1 MAQLVITDITIEGK
15 PIRQFRLFTLDQA
28 IFAHHTFQLICP
40 VEAIEGKT
48 GTVFNTSGNWIGA
61 ALHVIITPI
70 GCNDKLV
77 FSGVVT
83 QVEAARCSG
92 HAGDVIF
99 SGCSP
104 TILLDNGPHCKT
116 WERKVLKSIVQDV
129 LNYFPLDRMQPK
141 IAPTYRETL
150 SYIVQYKETAWQFIN
165 RLAATYGEWLFY
177 NGQRLVLGAPQGDTI
192 NMVYGMHL
200 SRFILSMQAQPL
212 NFQLLAYDYMNHE
225 VYKSLAVPVNGIM
238 SGSHWDQ
245 HVIEKSRL
253 LFSMQPKQWHNRH
266 ITNKKQL
273 DDCIALQAA
282 ARSSHMVRCNGSSD
296 MPGIHPGGA
305 IHVKSRNVYNN
316 NDELYGDFTIISVQ
330 HVCDGQGHY
339 NNEFVAVPASV
350 KAPPVQPFAEPR
362 CESQSALVTDN
373 YDPKGLGRIRVKFHW
388 MNENE
393 KTPWLRVTTPHA
405 GSGKGLFVMP
415 EIGEEVI
422 VAFEGDHPA
431 RPYIIGSVYHGKAK
445 CNFSTEQNDLKVF
458 QSRSGNKIL
467 LDDNAGSIL
476 IEDKDGN
483 RLKLDGSG
491 AVQVIAN
498 ERVLLRCGD
507 ATIEMKKDGTICL
520 NGKKVAITG
529 ESLVDVNGKLITL
542 N

>member
-1 MAQLVITDITIEGK
+1 MAQLVKTDITIEGK

-48 GTVFNTSGNWIGA
+48 GTVFNTSGTWIGA
-61 ALHVIITPI
+61 ALHVKIAPP
-70 GCNDKLV
+70 GCDNSLL

-104 TILLDNGPHCKT
+104 TILLDDGPHCKS
-116 WERKVLKSIVQDV
+116 WERKVLRTIVQDV
-129 LNYFPLDRMQPK
+129 LHLLPSNRLQSK
-141 IAPTYRETL
+141 IVPTYRETL

-177 NGQRLVLGAPQGDTI
+177 DGQQLVLGAPQGDTI
-192 NMVYGMHL
+192 NMVYGTHL
-200 SRFILSMQAQPL
+200 SRFTMSMQAQPL
-212 NFQLLAYDYMNHE
+212 NFQLLTYDYMNHE
-225 VYKSLAVPVNGIM
+225 VYKSMAEPVNGNI
-238 SGSHWDQ
+238 SGSHWDH
-245 HVIEKSRL
+245 HVMEKSKL

-266 ITNKKQL
+266 VTNKKQL
-273 DDCIALQAA
+273 DDYIALQTAT
-282 ARSSHMVRCNGSSD
+282 RSSHMVRCNGSSD
-296 MPGIHPGGA
+296 VPWIQPGSP

-373 YDPKGLGRIRVKFHW
+373 YDPKGMGRVRVRFHW

-405 GSGKGLFVMP
+405 GSGRGLFVMP
-415 EIGEEVI
+415 EIDEEVI

-431 RPYIIGSVYHGKAK
+431 KPYIVGSVYHGKAK

-476 IEDKDGN
+476 IEDKVGN
-483 RLKLDGSG
+483 RLKLDGAG
-491 AVQVIAN
+491 AVQVTAN
-498 ERVLLRCGD
+498 KSVVLRCGN

-520 NGKKVAITG
+520 NGENVAIKG
-529 ESLVDVNGKLITL
+529 KSLVKVRGKLIKL